1 MLSEEDLSILRTVA
15 RRKAGQ
21 LSRHCQD
28 REDLEQ
34 EALLAALRKP
44 EFSTKAARWGAGV
57 AARKQRAAARP
68 RPPERHWTLHQE
80 RGRSGQFVPR
90 GQGAVRALDV
100 EAIKS
105 LPTVR
110 QVVDDLVR
118 RALAACD
125 GSTRL
130 AAAAIGMGHTTLTR
144 RLRSWRALGLDAP
157 PQRTAQARAPAAARS
172 STE

>member
-1 MLSEEDLSILRTVA
+1 MLSDEDLAILLTVA
-15 RRKAGQ
+15 RRKAEA
-21 LSRHCQD
+21 LSRNGHD

-44 EFSTKAARWGAGV
+44 EYSTKAARWGAGM
-57 AARKQRAAARP
+57 AARKQRATQP
-68 RPPERHWTLHQE
+68 RERH
-80 RGRSGQFVPR
+80 RGGQFVSR
-90 GQGAVRALDV
+90 VLQLDV
-100 EAIKS
+100 ETLKT

-110 QVVDDLVR
+110 QAVDDLVR

-125 GSTRL
+125 GQTAL
-130 AAAAIGMGHTTLTR
+130 AAAAIGMGHTTLKA